1 MKDKVILITGG
12 TSGIGLALAE
22 EFGKNQAR
30 IAFTGRDKERCL
42 ETENGLL
49 QKGIETI
56 GIVADAASENDQYRA
71 VAETINK
78 YGRLDILVNNAGI
91 SMRALFHEL
100 DLGVFK
106 KVMETNFY
114 GTVYASKAAL
124 PWILKSKGS
133 IVGISSVAGFKGL
146 PGRTAYSASKFAM
159 EGFLESLETELLKK
173 GVHVLVA
180 CPGFTASR
188 IRENALTKDGK
199 PQSESPREEEKM
211 MQPGEVARLIYKAVE
226 SRKRRLVMS
235 REGKLSFWLNKFFPA
250 FVMRKVYQSMAAE
263 PGSGLEPL

>member
-30 IAFTGRDKERCL
+30 IAFTGRDKDRCL
-42 ETENGLL
+42 ETENGLR
-49 QKGIETI
+49 QKGIEAI

-71 VAETINK
+71 VAETINR

-124 PWILKSKGS
+124 PWIMRSKGS

-199 PQSESPREEEKM
+199 PSQ
-211 MQPGEVARLIYKAVE
+211 RLP
-226 SRKRRLVMS
+226 LPPNC
-235 REGKLSFWLNKFFPA
+235 FNKKTSCP
-250 FVMRKVYQSMAAE
+250 YCIQ
-263 PGSGLEPL
+263 

>member
-30 IAFTGRDKERCL
+30 IAFTGRDKDRCL
-42 ETENGLL
+42 ETENWLR
-49 QKGIETI
+49 QKGIEAI

-71 VAETINK
+71 VAETINR

-124 PWILKSKGS
+124 PWIMRSKGS

-226 SRKRRLVMS
+226 GRKRRLVMS

-250 FVMRKVYQSMAAE
+250 FVMRKVYQTMAAE
-263 PGSGLEPL
+263 PGSGLDPL